1 MITHAESK
9 KTMADTTTNRGVY
22 TMNGILK
29 KLMFAMLLILVATP
43 VFAATATTISKIATT
58 PTDTSIWVS
67 AAYTGDDTT
76 PNNTLTIIYKP
87 STVTLW
93 SSGTTTNLP
102 HAASPYKY
110 KITGLTNGNASS
122 TTQTA
127 SSAPPRAPTPWTS
140 CASFPPR

>member
-43 VFAATATTISKIATT
+43 VFAATSTSIGKIVTT

-67 AAYTGDDTT
+67 ATYTDDSDV
-76 PNNTLTIIYKP
+76 NNTLTVRYKL
-87 STVTLW
+87 STVSTW
-93 SSGTTTNLP
+93 ASAATTTLT
-102 HAASPYKY
+102 HAVSPYRY
-110 KITGLTNGNASS
+110 KITALTNG
-122 TTQTA
+122 TA
-127 SSAPPRAPTPWTS
+127 Y
-140 CASFPPR
+140 